1 MGGQI
6 VVGFLTRVGAAT
18 TDAGD
23 AHVRRVADLCKKAE
37 ALGGRLCAFGSQS
50 VAFEFTDDELE
61 EALFLALGERET
73 EDEPA
78 ESGPLAPWRV
88 GISEGPM
95 ISIAEAGPLSRLA
108 WGPPLVTAI
117 ALARIA
123 RPGEVLID
131 PELRAVA

>member
-78 ESGPLAPWRV
+78 ESGPLAPWRGGV
-88 GISEGPM
+88 SPGPTIFLSEPG
-95 ISIAEAGPLSRLA
+95 AAT
-108 WGPPLVTAI
+108 PPA
-117 ALARIA
+117 
-123 RPGEVLID
+123 
-131 PELRAVA
+131 